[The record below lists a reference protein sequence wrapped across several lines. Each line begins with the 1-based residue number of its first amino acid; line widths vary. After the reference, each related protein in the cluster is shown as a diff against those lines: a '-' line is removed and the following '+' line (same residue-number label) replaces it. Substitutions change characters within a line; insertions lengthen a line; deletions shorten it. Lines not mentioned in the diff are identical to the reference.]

1 VGASESDPKFTL
13 APCAT
18 FSASITRS
26 TGVVPPAGASRGES
40 KSNCGTPVTLPDC
53 GVTAKATALETSEP
67 FATETVIVLA
77 VATSCAGTETVRTS
91 HFPAP
96 AQFPGVTEPG
106 VSAALPKFTCELLC
120 NPPPVIVSL
129 KPALPARVLVG
140 EMAEMLGWIGRGG
153 HAVLAGQAHPVV
165 SGQAENLKP
174 QPKSGRREPNT
185 MQRRIAPLRMV
196 HH

>member
-1 VGASESDPKFTL
+1 MGASESDPKFTL

-106 VSAALPKFTCELLC
+106 VSAALPKFLC
-120 NPPPVIVSL
+120 RAARPMPTGSPGVLPCASRSPPSSAGGTGPPSRS
-129 KPALPARVLVG
+129 PWCTARVPAAVG
-140 EMAEMLGWIGRGG
+140 R
-153 HAVLAGQAHPVV
+153 
-165 SGQAENLKP
+165 
-174 QPKSGRREPNT
+174 
-185 MQRRIAPLRMV
+185 PLRYQDSPCR
-196 HH
+196 HA